1 MHQKKIL
8 MFVYDSFAEFEI
20 AVLITALRGAE
31 HTLTTVGLTAQPVT
45 STGRLTVLP
54 DLAVPDIDPT
64 AYDALIIPGGEPSS
78 LLHHCGLGELI
89 RAMHSH
95 GALLAA
101 ICAGPAVL
109 AAAGVLDD
117 ARYTASLTPDDA
129 AYAAVADRGSRLP
142 QTLVAEARIVTAT
155 GSNYLGFAEEVL
167 RRLADRPEVTPLTYF
182 REPTL
187 D

>member
-1 MHQKKIL
+1 MRQKKIL

-20 AVLITALRGAE
+20 AVLITALRGAG

-54 DLAVPDIDPT
+54 ELAVADIDPT
-64 AYDALIIPGGEPSS
+64 AYDALIVPGGEPSG
-78 LLHHCGLGELI
+78 LLHHPEIVELI
-89 RAMHSH
+89 RTMRSH

-101 ICAGPAVL
+101 ICAGPALL

-117 ARYTASLTPDDA
+117 ARYTASLTPEDA
-129 AYAAVADRGSRLP
+129 AYAAIAGRGSRLP
-142 QTLVAEARIVTAT
+142 QTLVADGSIVTAT

-167 RRLADRPEVTPLTYF
+167 RQLADRLEVTPLTYF
-182 REPTL
+182 RQPTL